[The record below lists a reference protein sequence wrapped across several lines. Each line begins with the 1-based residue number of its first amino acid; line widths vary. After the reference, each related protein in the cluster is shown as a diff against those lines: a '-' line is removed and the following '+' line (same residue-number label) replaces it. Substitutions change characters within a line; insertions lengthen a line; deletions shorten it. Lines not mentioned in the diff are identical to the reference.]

1 MTRFLLCDVKWPHD
15 LRNMWLFKWEPLA
28 LRLMLWSWR
37 LYVLWDWR
45 CSTFILSR
53 NITWLHDQ
61 KFMWLGKLPMSQ
73 VWYLQV
79 LWKWRYSAFF
89 CHATSQD
96 HMIKRTCDLIS
107 GSPSTWRRTQSSET
121 IFDNWKPFKNYEK
134 CFLFHLKS
142 PFCSQDIS
150 VFVSTFCSCRKTTR
164 LET

>member
-89 CHATSQD
+89 VMRHHKITWSKGHVTWYVGAPQLEGALKVLRQFLT
-96 HMIKRTCDLIS
+96 TE
-107 GSPSTWRRTQSSET
+107 SPLKIMKNAFCFTLKALFVLK
-121 IFDNWKPFKNYEK
+121 IFR
-134 CFLFHLKS
+134 FLF
-142 PFCSQDIS
+142 
-150 VFVSTFCSCRKTTR
+150 R
-164 LET
+164 LFAHVEKRLD

>member
-1 MTRFLLCDVKWPHD
+1 MWLGKWEPLSLSSECAKFDHHRSCGSEDVYWFLVTRPHGPHNERKRDLVNGSLYVTRFLLCDVKWPHD

-53 NITWLHDQ
+53 SITWLHDQ

-89 CHATSQD
+89 VMRH
-96 HMIKRTCDLIS
+96 HKI
-107 GSPSTWRRTQSSET
+107 TWSKGHVT
-121 IFDNWKPFKNYEK
+121 W
-134 CFLFHLKS
+134 
-142 PFCSQDIS
+142 
-150 VFVSTFCSCRKTTR
+150 
-164 LET
+164 